1 MKDKLNIWTIYQ
13 FASTPKIAGS
23 ERTYQ
28 FAKAFVMEGH
38 DVTLWTSSFSHWG
51 KVETIQEKNIAFN
64 IEVEKGLNIISLK
77 TKPFYYRNDYRRFL
91 NMVHFAY
98 ALYRVSK
105 RINTKP
111 DVIIASYPSPFAA
124 LAAYILSKK
133 YKAKFILE
141 IRDLWPQNFIERGAY
156 SRYHPFIVILSMLE
170 KYLYARTRYFVTAL
184 PYFGEYLDTMA
195 VKPEKVSWIPTG
207 IHLDEFKTAMLQ
219 KPSNEHVSRIVT
231 ALSEAKKK
239 GNLNVI
245 YVGGIGVGN
254 RVDQIVKA
262 AHVIKDKGIEGISFF
277 IIGEGH
283 SKEDLKKYVSDHCL
297 DTVTIFSAI
306 PRNDVPRVLCRS
318 DIGIQCL
325 HYNPIYRYGVNLH
338 KIYDYMAAGLPI
350 VISAKLRNNL
360 VESAKA
366 GISVP
371 PASLEEIVRA
381 LIRIRGMSEEER
393 VSMGQRGYEYLS
405 DNFDINNQLL
415 ERYMEIILN

>member
-1 MKDKLNIWTIYQ
+1 MNIWTIYQ
-13 FASTPKIAGS
+13 FASTPKIPGS

-28 FAKAFVMEGH
+28 FAKAFANNGH
-38 DVTLWTSSFSHWG
+38 KVTLWTSSFSHWG
-51 KVETIQEKNIAFN
+51 KVETIREDNSAFD
-64 IEVEKGLNIISLK
+64 IDVENGINIISLK
-77 TKPFYYRNDYRRFL
+77 TKPLYYRNDYKRFL
-91 NMVHFAY
+91 NMLYFAY
-98 ALYRVSK
+98 AFYQTSK
-105 RINTKP
+105 KINTKP

-124 LAAYILSKK
+124 LAAYSLSKK

-141 IRDLWPQNFIERGAY
+141 IRDLWPQNWIERGAF
-156 SRYHPFIVILSMLE
+156 SRYHPFILLLSTLE
-170 KYLYARTRYFVTAL
+170 KYLYARTRYFVTVL
-184 PYFGEYLDTMA
+184 PFFSEYLDKMA

-207 IHLDEFKTAMLQ
+207 IHLYEFKTAMLQ
-219 KPSNEHVSRIVT
+219 KPSNEHVSKILT

-262 AHVIKDKGIEGISFF
+262 GHLIKNNGIEDISIF

-297 DTVTIFSAI
+297 DNVTIFSAI
-306 PRNDVPRVLCRS
+306 PRNDVPKVLCRA

-338 KIYDYMAAGLPI
+338 KIYDYMAARLPI
-350 VISAKLRNNL
+350 VFSAKVRNNL
-360 VESAKA
+360 VELSKA

-371 PASLEEIVRA
+371 PASPEEIVQA
-381 LIRIRGMSEEER
+381 LVRLRNMTKEER
-393 VSMGQRGYEYLS
+393 VSMGQRGFEYLS
-405 DNFDINNQLL
+405 DNFDINNQLIK
-415 ERYMEIILN
+415 RFMEIIQN